1 MCDIKTIKAKAQKK
15 ENTLVGC
22 FLIVYIYSHIMSTS
36 SSFTIKELT
45 DKYCNGYEFNTNDCT
60 VILIKDSKPNI
71 YILDRF
77 VCNDD
82 AKKGLGREL
91 LLKALKYLKEK
102 DKAVEHITLASVPHI
117 KKHSMTGLSRA
128 ETKSIAQ
135 KKLNKY
141 YGSLGFTPSR
151 TVRAEENE
159 FEGNLTD
166 LIKRIEAMKGGR
178 TKGAYRPFQTP
189 SKVKT
194 KGAYRPFQTPYK
206 VKTKWAYRPRKT
218 RRNSTRR
225 KASRKRGFALG
236 RS

>member
-1 MCDIKTIKAKAQKK
+1 
-15 ENTLVGC
+15 
-22 FLIVYIYSHIMSTS
+22 MSTS

-45 DKYCNGYEFNTNDCT
+45 DKYYSGYEFNTKDCT
-60 VILIKDSKPNI
+60 VILIKTANPKT
-71 YILDRF
+71 YVLDHF

-141 YGSLGFTPSR
+141 YGSLGFTPSK
-151 TVRAEENE
+151 TVRPEENE
-159 FEGNLTD
+159 FEGNLSD
-166 LIKRIEAMKGGR
+166 LIKRIEAIKGGR
-178 TKGAYRPFQTP
+178 TKGASPFQTP
-189 SKVKT
+189 SKSKT
-194 KGAYRPFQTPYK
+194 KGASPFQTLSK

>member
-1 MCDIKTIKAKAQKK
+1 M
-15 ENTLVGC
+15 
-22 FLIVYIYSHIMSTS
+22 
-36 SSFTIKELT
+36 
-45 DKYCNGYEFNTNDCT
+45 
-60 VILIKDSKPNI
+60 
-71 YILDRF
+71 
-77 VCNDD
+77 
-82 AKKGLGREL
+82 
-91 LLKALKYLKEK
+91 KYLKEK

-135 KKLNKY
+135 NKLNKY
-141 YGSLGFTPSR
+141 YGSLGFTPST

-159 FEGNLTD
+159 FEGNLSD

-178 TKGAYRPFQTP
+178 TKGAISPPAKQAFQTP

-194 KGAYRPFQTPYK
+194 KG
-206 VKTKWAYRPRKT
+206 AYRPRKT

>member
-1 MCDIKTIKAKAQKK
+1 
-15 ENTLVGC
+15 
-22 FLIVYIYSHIMSTS
+22 MSTS
-36 SSFTIKELT
+36 SSFTIKEHK
-45 DKYCNGYEFNTNDCT
+45 DKYYNGYEFNTKDCT

-141 YGSLGFTPSR
+141 YGSLGFTPSK
-151 TVRAEENE
+151 TVRPEENE
-159 FEGNLTD
+159 FEGNLSD
-166 LIKRIEAMKGGR
+166 LIKRIEAIKGGR
-178 TKGAYRPFQTP
+178 TKGASPFQTP
-189 SKVKT
+189 SKSKT
-194 KGAYRPFQTPYK
+194 KGAYRPH
-206 VKTKWAYRPRKT
+206 KT